1 MGVTLSTIS
10 GHKAK
15 QMNMPLFPA
24 NVIHLTQ
31 PLDVAIFEPMKK
43 KWKGFMT
50 CSVKTAT
57 IQVASRNNGILTYIP
72 LNPDEVLKRMMDNG
86 TSCECQFSANIPTTS
101 KNVKKEKENRNIIE
115 AKD

>member
-1 MGVTLSTIS
+1 
-10 GHKAK
+10 
-15 QMNMPLFPA
+15 
-24 NVIHLTQ
+24 
-31 PLDVAIFEPMKK
+31 
-43 KWKGFMT
+43 MT

-115 AKD
+115 AKDWTSSYIRKGTFNFFAKEKEK